1 MRIGLSTMTSNQ
13 SNHKTNP
20 KNQFQLKSDK
30 EINKTEGK
38 TVSLNC
44 INLSSKKS
52 EKFYRNMKKKHPIVK
67 LLVIVLGV

>member
-38 TVSLNC
+38 TVSLNS

-52 EKFYRNMKKKHPIVK
+52 EKLIVT
-67 LLVIVLGV
+67 